1 MKKSKNKIFNKKNY
15 PLLVLLLLAFFLL
28 IIARLLNTPTNT
40 RQEAS
45 GNARL
50 YFTPSTSSST
60 PIQKNINDTIT
71 LNLMVDPGSAMVS
84 FIRFDIEYDSS
95 KLSISGPSAVQI
107 NTSAFPATLEGPVLS
122 SGKVAASVSV
132 GSDPT
137 KTITSISQV
146 ASITFTASAATNEVT
161 QITFGEMSQILS
173 IDANNSATDNVLG
186 TTIPAYIQIG
196 TNLATSTPPIYTPT
210 PPITNTPPVASPTP
224 PSGTPDPTKTTLTLS
239 LLFHGIG
246 SAGDTKNPDGEFS
259 NKIPINQE
267 RTLNVQLVNEDNQ
280 LVATK
285 LITAF
290 YNSNEGTFDSHY
302 VLNDP
307 LPKGD
312 YILKVKTEPY
322 LRKLMPG
329 FMTVEPGKKNIME
342 VTELITGDINGDN
355 VINVLDYNILF
366 DCGYGA
372 IDPLPIVDTDS
383 LYHKKACVTHSER
396 KYADLT
402 DNGIIDSTDYNLFIR
417 ELSSGFG
424 Q

>member
-1 MKKSKNKIFNKKNY
+1 MKHKKSLLINKKNY
-15 PLLVLLLLAFFLL
+15 SLVILLILALFLL
-28 IIARLLNTPTNT
+28 MLARLLANPTNT
-40 RQEAS
+40 KQEAT

-50 YFTPSTSSST
+50 YFTPSTETSS
-60 PIQKNINDTIT
+60 PLQKNINDTIT
-71 LNLMVDPGSAMVS
+71 LNLMVDPGSALVS
-84 FIRFDIEYDSS
+84 FVRFDIMFDAS
-95 KLSISGPSAVQI
+95 KLAISGANAVQI
-107 NTSAFPATLEGPVLS
+107 NSSAFPATLEGPVLT

-137 KTITSISQV
+137 KAVTSVKQI
-146 ASITFTASAATNEVT
+146 ASITFTATAATNGST
-161 QITFGEMSQILS
+161 QITFGELTQILS
-173 IDANNSATDNVLG
+173 LGADSSATDNVLG
-186 TTIPAYIQIG
+186 TTSPAFIEIG
-196 TNLATSTPPIYTPT
+196 TNLATSTPPLYSPT
-210 PPITNTPPVASPTP
+210 PPITGPTP
-224 PSGTPDPTKTTLTLS
+224 PIGTPDPNRTTLTLS

-246 SAGDTKNPDGEFS
+246 NAGDSKNPDGEFS

-290 YNSNEGTFDSHY
+290 YNSNDGTFDSHY

-329 FMTVEPGKKNIME
+329 FMTVEPGKKNVMQI
-342 VTELITGDINGDN
+342 TELITGDINGDN

-372 IDPLPIVDTDS
+372 IDALPIIDPDS
-383 LYHKKACVTHSER
+383 NFHKKTCKSHPEN
-396 KYADLT
+396 KYADLN
-402 DNGIIDSTDYNLFIR
+402 DNGTIDSTDYNLFIR
-417 ELSSGFG
+417 ELSTGFG

>member
-1 MKKSKNKIFNKKNY
+1 MRKIKNKIFIRKNY
-15 PLLVLLLLAFFLL
+15 SLLILLLLAFFLL
-28 IIARLLNTPTNT
+28 IIARLLTTPTNT

-50 YFTPSTSSST
+50 YFTPTTTSSS
-60 PIQKNINDTIT
+60 PIQKNVNDTVT
-71 LNLMVDPGSAMVS
+71 LNLMVDPGSAAVS
-84 FIRFDIEYDSS
+84 FIRFDIEYDAS
-95 KLSISGPSAVQI
+95 KLSIGGPSAVQI
-107 NTSAFPATLEGPVLS
+107 NTSAFPATLEGPILS
-122 SGKVAASVSV
+122 SGKVAVSVSV

-137 KTITSISQV
+137 KAVTSVKQV
-146 ASITFTASAATNEVT
+146 ASITFTASAVTDGAT

-173 IDANNSATDNVLG
+173 ISANSSATDNVLG
-186 TTIPAYIQIG
+186 TTTPAYLQIG

-210 PPITNTPPVASPTP
+210 PP
-224 PSGTPDPTKTTLTLS
+224 SGTPDPNKTTLTLS

-329 FMTVEPGKKNIME
+329 FMTVEPGKKNVME

-372 IDPLPIVDTDS
+372 IEPLPIVDPDS
-383 LYHKKACVTHSER
+383 SYHNKSCRAHLEK
-396 KYADLT
+396 KYADLD
-402 DNGIIDSTDYNLFIR
+402 DNGTIDSTDYNLFIR
-417 ELSSGFG
+417 ELSAGFG